1 MKAFR
6 NFVLVISLVCLA
18 SCKQEAKKAP
28 TDTETQIAADTL
40 IDYTA
45 LGSKLLY
52 VDWDYDAAKKTLLK
66 AVELN
71 PKDDLSQANLA
82 WYWMLEGNKDKSMEH
97 IEMAKKANPDNMLWV
112 QWHGWMCY
120 FYDDFECA
128 DKYLRQAIAMQ
139 PAQRDAYFT
148 LARMNYRNGNLEEA
162 LQLSQRAAQDST
174 GRVALSF
181 HYILKGEH
189 SRAREIAEA
198 IETGP
203 KDPYELL
210 GLVPLYNMIGEKDKS
225 LQWLEK
231 NYELRQ
237 PLLPWLRFMPI
248 MRPLHG
254 EERFD
259 QLVEKIG
266 APSGS

>member
-1 MKAFR
+1 MKA
-6 NFVLVISLVCLA
+6 NQIFVLAVLA
-18 SCKQEAKKAP
+18 VFMVSCKQEKKTAHV
-28 TDTETQIAADTL
+28 DAETQIKEDSV

-45 LGSKLLY
+45 LGSKQLY

-71 PKDDLSQANLA
+71 PMDDLSQANLA
-82 WYWMLEGNKDKSMEH
+82 WYWMLEGNKEKSMKH
-97 IEMAKKANPDNMLWV
+97 IELAKKAKPENMLWV

-128 DKYLRQAIAMQ
+128 DKYLREAIAMQ
-139 PAQRDAYFT
+139 PSQRDAYFT

-162 LQLSQRAAQDST
+162 LRLSERAAQDST
-174 GRVALSF
+174 GRAALAF
-181 HYILKGEH
+181 HYSLKEEYDQV
-189 SRAREIAEA
+189 REIIQA
-198 IETGP
+198 IETDP
-203 KDPYELL
+203 RDPYELMI
-210 GLVPLYNMIGEKDKS
+210 LVPLYNMIGERDMA

-231 NYELRQ
+231 NYDLHQ

-266 APSGS
+266 APTGS